1 MKKNFFF
8 FIFFF
13 LKISFVS
20 AENNITY
27 IDLNFILNNSIVG
40 KSLKEHILKFS
51 SFVAML
57 QIRYTSKN
65 ANIKVIDRTLD
76 EATLGGKE
84 IQMKMPPNTSV
95 LPSESNPLSVDV
107 SNLRNKIGYSI
118 KELDKKEIEDI
129 KKEDKE
135 NGNR

>member
-1 MKKNFFF
+1 MQ
-8 FIFFF
+8 
-13 LKISFVS
+13 
-20 AENNITY
+20 
-27 IDLNFILNNSIVG
+27 
-40 KSLKEHILKFS
+40 LKEHILKFS